1 MDMKKELFD
10 FIEDYLQNREILK
23 ACWKWDGNDTLTVS
37 AIEATSR
44 GRILDEDSLRKAELL
59 LKAKTGIFSSY
70 RNCIKIFVI
79 TKLASSRYPGR
90 LLEESMEAYDL
101 IKLYFHGGDYE
112 ALLSLILPELTDDPQ
127 TAIEKGKMIHNY
139 MKETHAFLTGNEDI
153 LYAVLMAASGKS
165 ESQAVRDMDEC
176 FEAVKGK
183 IKTDGDSRQAIA
195 EILSMGNREPR
206 FNLVR
211 FFRLYDELEE
221 AGYKYR
227 RNLGLTALAA
237 LAISDIPVGDALE
250 TIKEIYN
257 HLGNEKPYRGI
268 FGYSKKDRLVH
279 SAILTSAYYGGF
291 EPGNTAIISLVVALI
306 ASAHAAA
313 AAAAAA

>member
-1 MDMKKELFD
+1 MKKELFD
-10 FIEDYLQNREILK
+10 FCENYLENREILG
-23 ACWKWDGNDTLTVS
+23 ACWKWDGGDTLTVS

-59 LKAKTGIFSSY
+59 LKAKTGVFSSY
-70 RNCIKIFVI
+70 RSCIKIYVI
-79 TKLASSRYPGR
+79 TKLATSRYPGR

-101 IKLYFHGGDYE
+101 IKLYFSGGDYE

-127 TAIEKGKMIHNY
+127 AVIEKGKMIHNY
-139 MKETHAFLTGNEDI
+139 MRETHFFLTGTEDV
-153 LYAVLMAASGKS
+153 LYAVLMAASGKN
-165 ESQAVRDMDEC
+165 ESKAVRDMDEC
-176 FEAVKGK
+176 FETLKGK
-183 IKTDGDSRQAIA
+183 ISISSDTRQAIA
-195 EILSMGNREPR
+195 EILSMGTREPR

-211 FFRLYDELEE
+211 FFRLYDELND
-221 AGYKYR
+221 AGYKYER
-227 RNLGLTALAA
+227 SLGLTALAT

-250 TIKEIYN
+250 TIKDIYN
-257 HLGNEKPYRGI
+257 HLGNVKPYRGI
-268 FGYSKKDRLVH
+268 FGYSKKSRLVH

-291 EPGNTAIISLVVALI
+291 EPGNTAIISLVISLI